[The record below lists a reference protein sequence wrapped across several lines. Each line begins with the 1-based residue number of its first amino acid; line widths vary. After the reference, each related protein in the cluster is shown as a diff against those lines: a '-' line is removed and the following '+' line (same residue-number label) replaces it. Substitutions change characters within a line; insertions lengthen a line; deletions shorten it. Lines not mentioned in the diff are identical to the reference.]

1 MDADRTPPHPPSE
14 TARWHTHDLSLHPDR
29 VVKRFRRAEGPGPY
43 ERERRALTLLGA
55 HAPGVAP
62 VLLSARDPVGAAGPP
77 ALVMSRLPGAPLRG
91 IPLGERQL
99 NAWARAVRTVHTA
112 LPPAEL
118 ARLPLR
124 HGHQS
129 DTVRRVRAWYATT
142 PDRSLAPAVRRAVR
156 AGMEWLDGGTGPGG
170 PDAPPGIPP
179 DVPAVFGAGDG
190 NSANYLWDGHRVR
203 VVDFEESGRS
213 DRAYELAEIVEHVS
227 AWVPRPFDTAAF
239 LRRFPLTPAESARL
253 RHCRILLALVWLF
266 LLAHDDPVH
275 PRNPPGAAE
284 RQAQRLRRRL
294 AAAGSPAIRPR

>member
-1 MDADRTPPHPPSE
+1 MNADRTPPHPPAG

-43 ERERRALTLLGA
+43 ERERRALTLLGT
-55 HAPGVAP
+55 HAPGIAP
-62 VLLSARDPVGAAGPP
+62 VLLGARDPAGAAGPP

-91 IPLGERQL
+91 SPLGERQL
-99 NAWARAVRTVHTA
+99 TAWAQAVRTVHTA

-124 HGHQS
+124 HGHQR
-129 DTVRRVRAWYATT
+129 DTVGRLRVWYAT
-142 PDRSLAPAVRRAVR
+142 PPGRPLAPTVRRAVR
-156 AGMEWLDGGTGPGG
+156 AGMDWLDGWLDNAGPGA
-170 PDAPPGIPP
+170 PDAPSGIPP

-227 AWVPRPFDTAAF
+227 AWVPRPFDAAAF
-239 LRRFPLTPAESARL
+239 LRGFRLTPAESARL
-253 RHCRILLALVWLF
+253 RDCRTLLALVWLF
-266 LLAHDDPVH
+266 LLAHDDPAH

-284 RQAQRLRRRL
+284 RQAQRLWRRL
-294 AAAGSPAIRPR
+294 DDTP